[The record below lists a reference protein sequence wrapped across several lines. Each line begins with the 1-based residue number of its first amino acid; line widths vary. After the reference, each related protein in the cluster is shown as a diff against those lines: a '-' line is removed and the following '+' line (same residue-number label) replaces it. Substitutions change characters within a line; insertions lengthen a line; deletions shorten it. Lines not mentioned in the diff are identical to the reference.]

1 MSDTGEMGEMDA
13 ASQPDVGLSEA
24 VRLQRDL
31 YLYWDGVAR
40 LGGPPLTM
48 RGLVARPA
56 LRRLLEPLGADG
68 AGETGPDAAESERPR
83 AFFLRRALE
92 RLGLLR
98 LSGEGDARRLEAAE
112 TRVMARYLARSLAER
127 VELLARLWAA
137 GAWWP
142 DHPEHGEAPGLLA
155 PAPPPVARAR
165 RRALE
170 AVSATAP
177 GDVIE
182 LAPTAPGL
190 ERLRRETGQAER
202 SGARNRKG
210 QARSPTRLAR
220 LGGDASLAAALSG
233 PLAWLGLVW
242 WDAGRAGWVAGLP
255 TLALRGAGDDAQ
267 VERLTEAHGRVV
279 AQSDLTLIAYAPL
292 TAPELL
298 TLDLCATRESLEQ
311 AARYRLA
318 RQSFARARA
327 LGWDAAQATARL
339 ERLTG
344 APLPGPMRVALSDWE
359 RAASRLRLTEG
370 ATLLEVPTA
379 QTLDALLAD
388 RAGAAWVIR
397 RLTPTAALIH
407 PDDAPRARAWLLRRG
422 HLPAMRDVTVAT
434 EASLGTSPVTGAAT
448 KEEGYTP

>member
-1 MSDTGEMGEMDA
+1 MSDTGEMDA
-13 ASQPDVGLSEA
+13 ASQPDAGLTEA

-31 YLYWDGVAR
+31 YLYWDGAAR
-40 LGGPPLTM
+40 LGGAPLTA
-48 RGLVARPA
+48 RGLVARPS

-68 AGETGPDAAESERPR
+68 AGESGPDAAESERPR

-98 LSGEGDARRLEAAE
+98 LAGEGDARRLEAAE
-112 TRVMARYLARSLAER
+112 ARVMARYLARSLGER
-127 VELLARLWAA
+127 IELLARLWAA

-142 DHPEHGEAPGLLA
+142 DHPERGETSGLLT
-155 PAPPPVARAR
+155 PAPTPVARAR

-170 AVSATAP
+170 AVGATAP
-177 GDVIE
+177 GGLIE
-182 LAPTAPGL
+182 LAPTPPAL
-190 ERLRRETGQAER
+190 ERLRRGTAQAVR

-210 QARSPTRLAR
+210 SVRSPARPAR
-220 LGGDASLAAALSG
+220 LGGDESLAVALSG

-242 WDAGRAGWVAGLP
+242 WDAGRAGWIAGLP
-255 TLALRGAGDDAQ
+255 ALTLRGAGDEQA
-267 VERLTEAHGRVV
+267 ERLAEEHGRVV

-292 TAPELL
+292 AAPELL
-298 TLDLCATRESLEQ
+298 TLDLCATRETLDQ
-311 AARYRLA
+311 AARYRLT

-339 ERLTG
+339 ERLTS
-344 APLPGPMRVALSDWE
+344 APLPGPMRVALADWE

-370 ATLLEVPTA
+370 ATLLEVPSV

-388 RAGAAWVIR
+388 RTGAAWVIR

-407 PDDAPRARAWLLRRG
+407 PDDAPHARAWLLRRG
-422 HLPAMRDVTVAT
+422 HLPAICDETAANPT
-434 EASLGTSPVTGAAT
+434 PAPTSEP
-448 KEEGYTP
+448 

>member
-1 MSDTGEMGEMDA
+1 MDEMGEMDA
-13 ASQPDVGLSEA
+13 ASQPDAGLAEA
-24 VRLQRDL
+24 LRLQRDL

-40 LGGPPLTM
+40 LGGAPLTA
-48 RGLVARPA
+48 RGMVARPA
-56 LRRLLEPLGADG
+56 LRRLLGPLGVVD
-68 AGETGPDAAESERPR
+68 AGEAGPDAVESERPR

-98 LSGEGDARRLEAAE
+98 LAGAGDARRLEAAE
-112 TRVMARYLARSLAER
+112 ARVMARYLARSLAER

-137 GAWWP
+137 GGWWP
-142 DHPEHGEAPGLLA
+142 DHPEHGETPGLLA

-170 AVSATAP
+170 AVGAAAP
-177 GDVIE
+177 GAVIE
-182 LAPTAPGL
+182 LAPTAPAL
-190 ERLRRETGQAER
+190 ERLRRGTGQAGR
-202 SGARNRKG
+202 GDARNRNG
-210 QARSPTRLAR
+210 LARSPARLAR
-220 LGGDASLAAALSG
+220 LGGDESLAAALSG

-255 TLALRGAGDDAQ
+255 ALALRSDDDAQ
-267 VERLTEAHGRVV
+267 AERLAETHGRVV

-298 TLDLCATRESLEQ
+298 TLDLCAARESLEQ
-311 AARYRLA
+311 AARYRLS

-370 ATLLEVPTA
+370 ATLLEVPAA

-422 HLPAMRDVTVAT
+422 HLPAMRDEMAP
-434 EASLGTSPVTGAAT
+434 AS
-448 KEEGYTP
+448 TPAPTAER